1 MIDIGSTLLVCPIEI
16 VVHFFVF
23 NGGFTM
29 KKQVLNQMQE
39 LSNNG
44 YVFTRVTDQYQCEQL
59 LPDQMDATL
68 DSVADTPAYR
78 HVPSMRSTNR
88 TFLVIQR
95 PSGDVVRIIWLKGRQ
110 ADNLLE
116 RTLRSELV
124 MLAK

>member
-1 MIDIGSTLLVCPIEI
+1 
-16 VVHFFVF
+16 
-23 NGGFTM
+23 M

-68 DSVADTPAYR
+68 DSVADTPAYQ
-78 HVPSMRSTNR
+78 HVPSMRSANR

-95 PSGDVVRIIWLKGRQ
+95 PSGDVARIIWLKGRQ

-116 RTLRSELV
+116 RTLQSELV
-124 MLAK
+124 MLAKQ

>member
-16 VVHFFVF
+16 VVHFFYIF
-23 NGGFTM
+23 GGFIM
-29 KKQVLNQMQE
+29 KKKVLKQMQE
-39 LSNNG
+39 LSDCG

-68 DSVADTPAYR
+68 DSVIDTPAYH
-78 HVPSMRSTNR
+78 HVPSMRSAKR

-95 PSGDVVRIIWLKGRQ
+95 PNGDVVRIIWLKGRQ

-124 MLAK
+124 MLVK

>member
-1 MIDIGSTLLVCPIEI
+1 
-16 VVHFFVF
+16 
-23 NGGFTM
+23 M
-29 KKQVLNQMQE
+29 KKKVLKQMQE

-68 DSVADTPAYR
+68 DSVVDTPAYQ
-78 HVPSMRSTNR
+78 HVPSMRSAKK

-116 RTLRSELV
+116 RTLRLELV